1 MGSCFSSPSQSSN
14 PGPSPRPFNPPAEE
28 EYKPAQTLSDLYAYW
43 SGDSYEL
50 INNLWGRD
58 AATSGSQC
66 TYLDTASPSG
76 MAWRTTW
83 SWNGA
88 PNNVKSYPY
97 AGRQFPRGKLICG
110 IVSMPTE
117 VKWQYEGNLKGMR
130 ANVAFDLFTAR
141 DPEHPNHGGDFEL
154 MIWLARYG
162 GVCPIGKCVG
172 QVQIQGRRW
181 ELWDGYN
188 GAMRVWSFL
197 PASGGEICEFKADVR
212 EFFGYLE
219 QERGFP
225 AAEQN
230 LIVFQIGTECFT
242 GGPATFACTQF
253 SADVI

>member
-1 MGSCFSSPSQSSN
+1 MGSCFSTPDPEHN
-14 PGPSPRPFNPPAEE
+14 PSPTLPARPQLCPPTEH
-28 EYKPAQTLSDLYAYW
+28 KPLQTLSDLYAYW
-43 SGDSYEL
+43 CGDSYEL

-58 AATSGSQC
+58 AATSGSQA
-66 TYLDTASPSG
+66 TYLDSTSPSG
-76 MAWRTTW
+76 IAWRTTW
-83 SWNGA
+83 TWTGA

-110 IVSMPTE
+110 IESMPTE
-117 VKWQYEGNLKGMR
+117 VKWGYEGNTNNMR

-141 DPEHPNHGGDFEL
+141 DPEHANHGGDFEL

-162 GVCPIGKCVG
+162 GVCPIGKCVA
-172 QVQIQGRRW
+172 QVRIQGRRW

-188 GAMRVWSFL
+188 GEMRVWSFL
-197 PASGGEICEFKADVR
+197 PSEGEIQEFEGDVR
-212 EFFGYLE
+212 EFFEYLE
-219 QERGFP
+219 RERGFP
-225 AAEQN
+225 AGEQN